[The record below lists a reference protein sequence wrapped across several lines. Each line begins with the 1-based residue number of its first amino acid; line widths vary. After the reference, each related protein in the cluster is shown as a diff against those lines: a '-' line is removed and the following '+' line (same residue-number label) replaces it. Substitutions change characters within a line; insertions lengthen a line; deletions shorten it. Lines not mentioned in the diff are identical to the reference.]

1 MSKAPAQSG
10 PSQAAGKPASE
21 SPQETVA
28 ANEEPQMHWLEQ
40 AGDIT
45 MAVPGLTYTD

>member
-1 MSKAPAQSG
+1 MPKAPAQSG
-10 PSQAAGKPASE
+10 PSRTAGKPAPE